1 MGIAMQAIDDR
12 SWSNEVLNLSR
23 RTPIL
28 VNFGAPWCGLCKVLQ
43 PLLNQ
48 FEPHQAGQVKL
59 VNINTDENL
68 KLANTYQITTLPTLL
83 LVVDGKIVQR
93 LEQFRN
99 PDDLRQSLEQ
109 IVIPAETVSA

>member
-1 MGIAMQAIDDR
+1 MQAINES
-12 SWSNEVLNLSR
+12 SWITEVLSSSR
-23 RTPIL
+23 RMPIL

-68 KLANTYQITTLPTLL
+68 KLANTYKITTLPTLL
-83 LVVDGKIVQR
+83 LVIDGEIVQR
-93 LEQFRN
+93 LERFGNR
-99 PDDLRQSLEQ
+99 DDLRRSLEQ
-109 IVIPAETVSA
+109 IVIPAETVSV

>member
-1 MGIAMQAIDDR
+1 MGIAMQAIDER
-12 SWSNEVLNLSR
+12 SWITEVLSSSR

-68 KLANTYQITTLPTLL
+68 KLANTYHITTLPTLL
-83 LVVDGKIVQR
+83 LVVDGEIVQR
-93 LEQFRN
+93 LERFR
-99 PDDLRQSLEQ
+99 DREDLRRSLDQ
-109 IVIPAETVSA
+109 IVIPGETVSA

>member
-1 MGIAMQAIDDR
+1 MGIAMQAIDDK
-12 SWSNEVLNLSR
+12 SWSTEVLSSSR

-48 FEPHQAGQVKL
+48 FKPHQAGQVKL

-68 KLANTYQITTLPTLL
+68 KLANTYRITTLPTLL
-83 LVVDGKIVQR
+83 LVIDGEIVQR
-93 LEQFRN
+93 LEQFR
-99 PDDLRQSLEQ
+99 DREDLRQSLEQ